1 MYNIQHLTCHGT
13 HPRDSGMIVKIKR
26 LCVDDTITHL
36 TVSSESNTRQKYL
49 NKLAKWEQMDDAV
62 PSQQMRSPTNNKKT
76 KTHKQLNYI
85 LHGHNCEYVSSANYF
100 TVTIT
105 SDLKWNAHVQKI
117 CQKANRTIGF
127 LKRNLNIANSNIKEK
142 AYTALVRP
150 TVEYVSSVW
159 DPHLQKD
166 IHNLNMMQRRSARN
180 VTNIYRT
187 TSSVETML
195 QLLKRKLD

>member
-26 LCVDDTITHL
+26 LCVDDTITNL